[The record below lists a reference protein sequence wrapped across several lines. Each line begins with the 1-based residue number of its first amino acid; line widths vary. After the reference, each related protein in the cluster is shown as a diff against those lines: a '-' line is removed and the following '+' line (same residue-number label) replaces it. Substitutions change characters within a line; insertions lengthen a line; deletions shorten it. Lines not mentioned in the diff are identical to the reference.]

1 MKLPK
6 LTLYNHQR
14 GHKTSVR
21 WIQKIARDALPDAM
35 KAAKAADAP
44 LLVLPEIEV
53 SVVSDD
59 EIARVHGDFLG
70 DPTPTDVITFHHGE
84 ILVSAD
90 TAAVQGAEHGQ
101 DIDTEL
107 ALYVIHG
114 LMHLA
119 GWEDD
124 DPAEQ
129 QAMHRVQDEILSACV
144 ERLKSS

>member
-1 MKLPK
+1 VKLPK

-21 WIQKIARDALPDAM
+21 WIQKIARNALPDAM
-35 KAAKAADAP
+35 KAAKVADAP

-53 SVVSDD
+53 SIVTDE
-59 EIARVHGDFLG
+59 EIARVHAEFLS
-70 DPTPTDVITFHHGE
+70 DATPTDVITFQHGE

-90 TAAVQGAEHGQ
+90 TAARQGAEHSQ

-114 LMHLA
+114 LLHLA
-119 GWEDD
+119 GWEDE
-124 DPAEQ
+124 DPDEQ
-129 QAMHRVQDEILSACV
+129 KAMHRVQDEILAACV
-144 ERLKSS
+144 ERLKSP